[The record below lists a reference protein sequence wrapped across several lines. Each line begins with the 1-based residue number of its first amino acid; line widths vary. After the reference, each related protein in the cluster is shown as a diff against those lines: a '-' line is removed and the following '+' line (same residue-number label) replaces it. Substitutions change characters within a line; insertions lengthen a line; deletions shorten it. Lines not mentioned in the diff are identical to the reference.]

1 MLHIAGV
8 DYQPL
13 RTNVTLSPSIASQTL
28 TVPIIQ
34 DQITERTESFRAR
47 IIVPEETQRLGV
59 QLGSPSELTVNI
71 QDDDCKLT
79 WQMRTKHY
87 YFHVFLVAGNLE
99 IICSTNVT
107 GDNVNGR
114 MIQLFFE
121 ANQDATFRCRINNGA
136 YTTCKGGSFCL
147 YQNKQY
153 FVQAQVLSHSEMW
166 IYLNPLQSQ
175 LKELLH

>member
-47 IIVPEETQRLGV
+47 IIVPEETQQLGV
-59 QLGSPSELTVNI
+59 QLGSLSELTVHI

-79 WQMRTKHY
+79 WHTRTKCDY
-87 YFHVFLVAGNLE
+87 VYVF
-99 IICSTNVT
+99 
-107 GDNVNGR
+107 
-114 MIQLFFE
+114 F
-121 ANQDATFRCRINNGA
+121 
-136 YTTCKGGSFCL
+136 SFG
-147 YQNKQY
+147 
-153 FVQAQVLSHSEMW
+153 
-166 IYLNPLQSQ
+166 
-175 LKELLH
+175 

>member
-1 MLHIAGV
+1 MLHVAGV

-47 IIVPEETQRLGV
+47 IIIPPETQQLGV

-79 WQMRTKHY
+79 WEMRTKQY
-87 YFHVFLVAGNLE
+87 YLHVFFSCG
-99 IICSTNVT
+99 
-107 GDNVNGR
+107 
-114 MIQLFFE
+114 
-121 ANQDATFRCRINNGA
+121 
-136 YTTCKGGSFCL
+136 
-147 YQNKQY
+147 
-153 FVQAQVLSHSEMW
+153 
-166 IYLNPLQSQ
+166 
-175 LKELLH
+175 